1 MAIVWRM
8 AASLHFVF
16 GLTAGAALALAG
28 EARAGVAQCWYE
40 NGAVVAPASF
50 GDMAGDFI
58 IDASAPRSLLLED
71 RANADGIETPSAVR
85 DLVLAGEHV
94 TALEMPL
101 TNLNERAVG
110 FPTTINGVLGWD
122 VLSRFQV
129 EISFSPCRLTLTR
142 AKAGRRGRRRE
153 SGAVRLPLLQIDGA
167 AAVTATAGDGTRT
180 RKGYYAV
187 DTASMGTRFS
197 PAETSFSPPLRR
209 KIDPTW
215 RFKLPAR
222 IRVLE
227 LDGLLFEQTPA
238 GLLPKPPQA
247 LSGAIGLAVWSRYR
261 LRMDGREGWLE
272 LSAPQNAKPAEP

>member
-16 GLTAGAALALAG
+16 GLTIGAALALAG
-28 EARAGVAQCWYE
+28 MARAGETQCWYE

-71 RANADGIETPSAVR
+71 RANADGIDAPTAVR

-110 FPTTINGVLGWD
+110 FATTINGVLGWD
-122 VLSRFQV
+122 VLSRFRV
-129 EISFSPCRLTLTR
+129 EISFSPCRLILTR
-142 AKAGRRGRRRE
+142 AKNGRRRRDPG
-153 SGAVRLPLLQIDGA
+153 SVRLPLREIDGA
-167 AAVTATAGDGTRT
+167 AAVTATAGDGART
-180 RKGYYAV
+180 RKGFFAV

-197 PAETSFSPPLRR
+197 PAETSFSPPLPR

-238 GLLPKPPQA
+238 GLLPKPAQA

-272 LSAPQNAKPAEP
+272 LAAPQNAKPAEP